1 VRGFFVI
8 AFPFYVCI
16 ILRMASRPAAV
27 RQSEK
32 MFPTPIIGDVLFS
45 ERWVGQ
51 SRNLPAYGT
60 AHPDTAKWPN
70 HKFVFARERGE
81 PDAQDVF
88 DVFYVADRANQDT
101 YNFSFTQAD
110 LGGTRF
116 NAVERTYVTLR
127 SAFNPGTPAVGAAIP
142 NTPTDLF
149 TGGYILVEKR
159 QQRIGQQEL
168 DSLYVAE
175 THVYMRRCS
184 ITQLGIDPING
195 KMLTSTSIL
204 RHSSEIVTG
213 STTAAALFADP
224 ANAYWGLQADGTQRS
239 GKQLSCAWYEIVTE
253 TVVSGTFSGGA
264 VTLRTY
270 NTTQAYYWP
279 PVLSSISIGVW
290 ERRDG
295 GIRRFAEPVYTEEG
309 YNGECKAEVT
319 ETFHV
324 TAPTVADPDVMLPLP
339 INISNPFYSI
349 SVRPCLFAGATYSFT
364 NGTEDPDYVYTVANY
379 TFPSTSPT
387 TWPDFV
393 TITNV
398 KPFRGGYM
406 KSTIKIYKPS

>member
-1 VRGFFVI
+1 MPSV
-8 AFPFYVCI
+8 P
-16 ILRMASRPAAV
+16 SSH
-27 RQSEK
+27 RQQTK
-32 MFPTPIIGDVLFS
+32 FFPTPLIGDVLFS
-45 ERWVGQ
+45 ERVVCQ
-51 SRNLPAYGT
+51 TKNVPAYGT
-60 AHPDTAKWPN
+60 AHPNTARWPD
-70 HKFVFARERGE
+70 HKLVFAKERDE
-81 PDAQDVF
+81 PGSQDTF
-88 DVFYVADRANQDT
+88 DFFYAADRDSQDT
-101 YNFSFTQAD
+101 YNFSFTQSD
-110 LGGTRF
+110 FGGTKF
-116 NAVERTYVTLR
+116 NSVERTYVTLR
-127 SAFNPGTPAVGAAIP
+127 SSFVFNSPPVGATMPDIP
-142 NTPTDLF
+142 AGKF
-149 TGGYILVEKR
+149 TSGYVLVEK
-159 QQRIGQQEL
+159 QQRRIGQQEL

-175 THVYMRRCS
+175 THVYVRRCS

-195 KMLTSTSIL
+195 KMLTSTSRL
-204 RHSSEIVTG
+204 FSTSEIVTG

-239 GKQLSCAWYEIVTE
+239 GKQLSCTWYEIVTE
-253 TVVSGTFSGGA
+253 TVVSGTFTGGA
-264 VTLRTY
+264 VTVRTY

-279 PVLSSISIGVW
+279 PVLSSINISVW
-290 ERRDG
+290 EKQDG
-295 GIRRFAEPVYTEEG
+295 GERRFAEPVYTEEG

-324 TAPTVADPDVMLPLP
+324 TAPTIADPDVMLPLP

-349 SVRPCLFAGATYSFT
+349 SVKPCLFAGATYSFT

-379 TFPSTSPT
+379 TFPATTPT